1 MKDPNL
7 SLRVSLTPM
16 QTIRRR
22 SYTELLEASIMQRTQ
37 WVVFEQNGETLWEKV
52 RRTIT
57 DYLTSEW
64 RKGALLGR
72 KPEEAFFVRC
82 DRTTMTQSDLDQ
94 GRLICVV
101 GVAPVKPAEF
111 VVFQISQWTADH
123 KVDSM

>member
-1 MKDPNL
+1 
-7 SLRVSLTPM
+7 M
-16 QTIRRR
+16 Q
-22 SYTELLEASIMQRTQ
+22 STQ

-64 RKGALLGR
+64 RKGALLGS

-111 VVFQISQWTADH
+111 VVFQISQSTADQ
-123 KVDSM
+123 KS